1 MQKIHR
7 VLTAASIA
15 VLVPLAACNQEPE
28 VINAG
33 PPDTQAEDLAA
44 AAPVELPP
52 SIIAS
57 RTYRCKDNSLVYID
71 FLSNQKANYRTVK
84 GGEPA
89 AVLTSAAPGEPY
101 VADGYSVSSSD
112 TEINLTAPGKGS
124 QSCKA

>member
-1 MQKIHR
+1 MQNILR
-7 VLTAASIA
+7 LLTAASVA
-15 VLVPLAACNQEPE
+15 ALLPLAACNQEPE
-28 VINAG
+28 VIRSG
-33 PPDTQAEDLAA
+33 PPDTQAKELAA

-52 SIIAS
+52 SIVAS

-71 FLSNQKANYRTVK
+71 FMSNQKANYRTTK

-101 VADGYSVSSSD
+101 VADGYSVSSSG